1 VRRILVCLLF
11 GSCLPFAAHAAESSG
26 CTPTNTGLGVTVGG
40 LIGVFVLPGIG
51 FLVGAAIGGGGACA
65 YKHLT
70 APAAP
75 PPPVAVSPQ

>member
-1 VRRILVCLLF
+1 LVCFLF
-11 GSCLPFAAHAAESSG
+11 ASCLPFAARAAESSG
-26 CTPTNTGLGVTVGG
+26 CTSTNTGLGATVGG

-51 FLVGAAIGGGGACA
+51 LFVGAAIGGGGTCA

-75 PPPVAVSPQ
+75 PPPVAASPQ